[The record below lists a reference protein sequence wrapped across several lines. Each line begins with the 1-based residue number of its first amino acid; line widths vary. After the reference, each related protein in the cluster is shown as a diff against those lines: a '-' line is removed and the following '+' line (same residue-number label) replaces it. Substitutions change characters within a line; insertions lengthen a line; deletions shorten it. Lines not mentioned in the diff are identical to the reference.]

1 LKRLKGLDYDAFV
14 ATTVVQ
20 IRNVPAEFRLRLKT
34 RAALEGISMS
44 EFVLRE
50 VGKALERP
58 SRQDVLDRLRSQ
70 PLRQLSRSAAE
81 ILRDER
87 SER

>member
-1 LKRLKGLDYDAFV
+1 M

-20 IRNVPAEFRLRLKT
+20 IRNVPAEFRLRLKN

-58 SRQDVLDRLRSQ
+58 SRQDVLDQLRSQ

-81 ILRDER
+81 VLRDER

>member
-1 LKRLKGLDYDAFV
+1 M

-20 IRNVPAEFRLRLKT
+20 IRNVPAEFRLRLKN

-50 VGKALERP
+50 VGKVLERP
-58 SRQDVLDRLRSQ
+58 SRQDVLDQLRSQ

-81 ILRDER
+81 VLRDER